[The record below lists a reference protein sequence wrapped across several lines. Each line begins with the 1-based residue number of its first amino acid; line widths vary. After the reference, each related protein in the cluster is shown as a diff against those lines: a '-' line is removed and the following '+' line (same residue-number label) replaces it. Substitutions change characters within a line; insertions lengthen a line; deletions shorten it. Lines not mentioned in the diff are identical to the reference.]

1 MLSSGL
7 CSYTQALERELRS
20 SSRTLRTLDDSCAG
34 LEQKLA
40 DQTKNAVEVLAGRLK
55 VKLRFS
61 AFRCLMAWPG
71 ANALCSKKQ
80 AGLKGHRIAA
90 VESDAQLLR
99 LQGRALQG
107 FRAAKQRA
115 IGLEHVGD
123 MLFLYRMKILQ
134 VHLFMSWRLHCKAE
148 NFSKAWQT
156 HKTELRERRQEVIR
170 QALETDEAQDAI
182 EDIDA
187 TSDVHSPADK
197 QAHGQE
203 DTQDQLAQLRALQA
217 AAAQDATARAV
228 RRAEDEATRA
238 RREAQEAAE
247 RLRLAQLEAREWLA
261 ALDAAR
267 LELAKAQSGNETG
280 LAHEAV
286 EEAAEYLQEVEAAK
300 LRADAEV
307 AQLQKAA
314 AEAASRAAE
323 AEEVL
328 EKAQSAATAQLR
340 AVEARKAAEEKVAS
354 KARAAVEAE
363 KKAKQRAQAMAKKEA
378 KVVKPHFKRLL
389 LVVASMLVP
398 RLNQKALP
406 AAEAAAAAG
415 GDVQAQDPVGA
426 TKSVREAPMAV
437 LAEPFVSEQAEAIG
451 REPEAVQE
459 SPPKDDGQ
467 KQEAPRREEAR
478 QKQDKE
484 DQEVQQRAEKAEAE
498 ERRKQEEARREEE
511 RLLEEEK
518 RQHVEDMRRK
528 QEEELRQA
536 EERRRFEEVMEENR
550 RRLREEELERDRQK
564 ADQLADRMS
573 AERQQELLSMCV
585 NLWQEETHA
594 AASERQRLEAKRK
607 HEAEVR
613 RMKEEALAKAE
624 RAADSIAEKMYRQHC
639 ELLLQEVFSCWFK
652 DYKEAMAEKKEETT
666 KKAYQEEKKRLQKER
681 EAQAAEAESKRVE
694 AERKALAEQQKLK
707 EQAEAAEAARRHQE
721 AELQA
726 LEQRTAEM
734 MEKQKQQEESQL
746 ANADTSLNVT
756 QDEDMKREAIKER
769 ELAAQREDLER
780 QRREL
785 QLQRDA
791 LEREA
796 LERQQAALQ
805 EQRRAGEQD
814 LLPTA
819 QQSQPEEA
827 RSVQRQTEQVLPSQ
841 HLDIQRGAMEREVF
855 QRQQQVAAAER
866 EALVEQIKAARQQQA
881 LEMEMLKEKVSEA
894 EDARKNQQAELERLK
909 EEVTRG
915 SVYQEI
921 LQHFKLTHAVHVQ
934 ETPQVHVAKAA
945 PVVEVGVTQTAEIST
960 RSISVEAVP
969 EIPKL
974 SRPRRPDPH
983 SMELGLQQAR
993 MLERMLLKVVVQ
1005 GWQAAVFEGWRLP
1018 QEIRVRQV
1026 PWQTLPEEP
1035 LVPRPRGPNFAM
1047 HAELAAQGLSKWS
1060 EPISEGPLS
1069 TADLYE
1075 ANARA
1080 HATFARWAVNASQ
1093 RHMAKVF
1100 EQRQAEASTAEDE
1113 AAERAVQRASE
1124 SIEQAVQQDILLE
1137 ELHGGT
1143 AWPPPLLP
1151 PRPVLPGDDGWQ
1163 ERVRA
1168 SGRLFASAS
1177 AATDMQEEQ
1186 VLFVQSDGVSTSFHA
1201 HAPEGSRLRES
1212 DDANG
1217 AGSQKIIIPEFR
1229 QAVQAA
1235 PGIGDNL
1242 HKIGEL
1248 SCCAY
1253 VEQSAAYKLLGGSLQ
1268 STGTYLR
1275 RNPQGYVICR
1285 HYTKQF
1291 SSCPLDTIE
1300 VLRFDCQKMQGASAS
1315 APSVRRLQRELQLI
1329 QQSPNAQVAVKPSSA
1344 SLLEWHFVLHSLP
1357 ADSPYSGG
1365 CYHGRLLFPNGYPHA
1380 PPTVVMVTPSGRLET
1395 GCRLCLSMTD
1405 FHPESWNPA
1414 WSVDTILTGLLSYFL
1429 SDAESGYGSIRASW
1443 ETRRAFAEESWAHN
1457 LSDPDFTQ
1465 LFPEFRSPQQSLPS
1479 ARQTSSQTESQAREC
1494 WICRDSGPEP
1504 LIYPCACRGPI
1515 EFRIGHG
1522 DGPTSARMLPS
1533 CCKQCRKHFG
1543 PKFWCVVLAEHYLHV
1558 MRRRRLVAL
1567 AVWPV
1572 LALLWPQKVFV
1583 VPRAEAPGASDATS
1597 SFHYAESKAPSLE
1610 EAPEMSYVSTVRSM
1624 AGVVLGLLLAVAA
1637 AASAMAEDGSPT
1649 GFAEFARK
1657 GGKMDAD
1664 VGCFFNQCGKQTKAC
1679 FVEDGRCLKGATCL
1693 ARCRGD
1699 PDCAT
1704 QCFAEFGCPRLDAW
1718 LNCTVEKEQCVSVP
1732 AGTYD
1737 VRKFYAEQVPT
1748 KLKDF
1753 DVRKLEGK
1761 WYKVR
1766 GYNKKY
1772 DCYPCQTNV
1781 FRYNAAENTM
1791 ETEVSLRL
1799 ARLKSGGYWENTL
1812 TEKMQIQAPSDRSTL
1827 FAKGEIF
1834 GLSFQEEWY
1843 VLAADEDFVLTAY
1856 VGNNLQDA
1864 YRGGF
1869 VYARTPVLSAA
1880 AEAKVRAAAEKNGF
1894 EWSKFCIIDN
1904 ACPAQ
1909 PPVDYTPTS
1918 MNMDDVQDLFEWFA
1932 PGSTRGG
1939 TVKDSNFNGEY

>member
-1 MLSSGL
+1 MTASASVIR

-55 VKLRFS
+55 AESQTTLLCLPMPHGLAWRQCLVFEKASRTERASNCCCRGGVKQR
-61 AFRCLMAWPG
+61 
-71 ANALCSKKQ
+71 
-80 AGLKGHRIAA
+80 
-90 VESDAQLLR
+90 SDAQLLR

-187 TSDVHSPADK
+187 TSDGHSPADK

-300 LRADAEV
+300 LRADAEM

-378 KVVKPHFKRLL
+378 KVCDINHRH
-389 LVVASMLVP
+389 S
-398 RLNQKALP
+398 ALP

-426 TKSVREAPMAV
+426 TKSVREAPTAV

-467 KQEAPRREEAR
+467 KEEAPRQKEAR
-478 QKQDKE
+478 QKQEKE
-484 DQEVQQRAEKAEAE
+484 EVQQRAEAEKAEAEE

-573 AERQQELLSMCV
+573 AERQQELLSMRV

-639 ELLLQEVFSCWFK
+639 ELLLQEVLSCWFK
-652 DYKEAMAEKKEETT
+652 DYKEAMAEKKEEAT

-746 ANADTSLNVT
+746 ANADSWLNVT

-805 EQRRAGEQD
+805 RRAGEED
-814 LLPTA
+814 FLPTA

-827 RSVQRQTEQVLPSQ
+827 RSVQQQTEQVLPSQ

-855 QRQQQVAAAER
+855 QRQQQIAAAER

-921 LQHFKLTHAVHVQ
+921 LQHFKLTPAVHVQ

-945 PVVEVGVTQTAEIST
+945 PVVEVGVTQTAEISS

-1005 GWQAAVFEGWRLP
+1005 GWQAAVFERWRLP

-1093 RHMAKVF
+1093 RQMAKVF
-1100 EQRQAEASTAEDE
+1100 EQRQEEASTAEDE

-1137 ELHGGT
+1137 ELRGGT

-1163 ERVRA
+1163 DLQGA
-1168 SGRLFASAS
+1168 AGRLFASAS

-1235 PGIGDNL
+1235 PSDN
-1242 HKIGEL
+1242 G
-1248 SCCAY
+1248 
-1253 VEQSAAYKLLGGSLQ
+1253 
-1268 STGTYLR
+1268 
-1275 RNPQGYVICR
+1275 
-1285 HYTKQF
+1285 
-1291 SSCPLDTIE
+1291 
-1300 VLRFDCQKMQGASAS
+1300 
-1315 APSVRRLQRELQLI
+1315 
-1329 QQSPNAQVAVKPSSA
+1329 
-1344 SLLEWHFVLHSLP
+1344 
-1357 ADSPYSGG
+1357 
-1365 CYHGRLLFPNGYPHA
+1365 
-1380 PPTVVMVTPSGRLET
+1380 
-1395 GCRLCLSMTD
+1395 
-1405 FHPESWNPA
+1405 
-1414 WSVDTILTGLLSYFL
+1414 
-1429 SDAESGYGSIRASW
+1429 
-1443 ETRRAFAEESWAHN
+1443 
-1457 LSDPDFTQ
+1457 
-1465 LFPEFRSPQQSLPS
+1465 
-1479 ARQTSSQTESQAREC
+1479 
-1494 WICRDSGPEP
+1494 
-1504 LIYPCACRGPI
+1504 
-1515 EFRIGHG
+1515 
-1522 DGPTSARMLPS
+1522 
-1533 CCKQCRKHFG
+1533 
-1543 PKFWCVVLAEHYLHV
+1543 
-1558 MRRRRLVAL
+1558 
-1567 AVWPV
+1567 
-1572 LALLWPQKVFV
+1572 
-1583 VPRAEAPGASDATS
+1583 
-1597 SFHYAESKAPSLE
+1597 
-1610 EAPEMSYVSTVRSM
+1610 
-1624 AGVVLGLLLAVAA
+1624 
-1637 AASAMAEDGSPT
+1637 
-1649 GFAEFARK
+1649 
-1657 GGKMDAD
+1657 
-1664 VGCFFNQCGKQTKAC
+1664 
-1679 FVEDGRCLKGATCL
+1679 
-1693 ARCRGD
+1693 
-1699 PDCAT
+1699 
-1704 QCFAEFGCPRLDAW
+1704 
-1718 LNCTVEKEQCVSVP
+1718 
-1732 AGTYD
+1732 
-1737 VRKFYAEQVPT
+1737 
-1748 KLKDF
+1748 
-1753 DVRKLEGK
+1753 
-1761 WYKVR
+1761 
-1766 GYNKKY
+1766 
-1772 DCYPCQTNV
+1772 
-1781 FRYNAAENTM
+1781 
-1791 ETEVSLRL
+1791 
-1799 ARLKSGGYWENTL
+1799 
-1812 TEKMQIQAPSDRSTL
+1812 
-1827 FAKGEIF
+1827 
-1834 GLSFQEEWY
+1834 
-1843 VLAADEDFVLTAY
+1843 
-1856 VGNNLQDA
+1856 
-1864 YRGGF
+1864 
-1869 VYARTPVLSAA
+1869 
-1880 AEAKVRAAAEKNGF
+1880 
-1894 EWSKFCIIDN
+1894 
-1904 ACPAQ
+1904 
-1909 PPVDYTPTS
+1909 
-1918 MNMDDVQDLFEWFA
+1918 
-1932 PGSTRGG
+1932 
-1939 TVKDSNFNGEY
+1939 